1 MSNKFIKKNKIKYSL
16 LFTGVIL
23 FIFVGCS
30 ASNLEKID
38 VKSIKEK
45 TKDIKKEDLEELKK
59 KIKKIKK

>member
-16 LFTGVIL
+16 FFTGVIL

-30 ASNLEKID
+30 ASNLEKIN

>member
-1 MSNKFIKKNKIKYSL
+1 MFNKFIKKIYSL
-16 LFTGVIL
+16 FFTGVIL
-23 FIFVGCS
+23 FISVGCS